1 MPPQIDREFLFLR
14 KSTLTAL
21 LLKSSDI
28 SKSQNFINLQMKTQ
42 ELFSVKCP
50 QAQEIFHTKQNL
62 NRQND
67 LYKLGKSE
75 TDSAG
80 IMF

>member
-1 MPPQIDREFLFLR
+1 
-14 KSTLTAL
+14 
-21 LLKSSDI
+21 
-28 SKSQNFINLQMKTQ
+28 MKTQ
-42 ELFSVKCP
+42 ELFSAKCP

-62 NRQND
+62 NRQSD